1 MNSPGAGTARGGPAG
16 RSGRGRHPLT
26 MHRILRAGR
35 TASIVVLASLRAL
48 SLYGTLAPAAP
59 RCHLPRAVGCPGGVF
74 GTAASPAGTGDAWF
88 DVTMYDGG
96 FWIVDSVSGA
106 NVSGTW
112 TIFEGDTIHLN
123 ATSLS
128 PNTALGGTAY
138 HGLGIEVNQTGQQL
152 LASAAPVGRWV
163 SASFV
168 APTTACYPQHI
179 WRTIPCGPGHSSQ
192 QEHNLNIVPA
202 IALPLRTLPAVAA
215 RTDLGLP
222 ATRFPRLRLP
232 DAAISNGLFLSLIL
246 WPSAISLELT
256 AVAVVTVGVRHLL
269 RFGGHPLRNP
279 AAVGITLA
287 AVHFALRQP
296 WHVGFSLG
304 DSALL
309 AALGLVPWSR
319 AWHTWRLW
327 AVYFAVHFAATL
339 ALADLLGGSSV
350 LPLVVQTT
358 VLGGAPVFYGFFM
371 VTEPRTAPSAR
382 WAMVAFGVL
391 VGATSAVLPVAF
403 AQAPDLVALG
413 VLTPYL
419 ALFTGNLFAAAL
431 PSARA
436 ARRTVPVTSPA
447 RSAARLPGRP
457 AAMDR

>member
-1 MNSPGAGTARGGPAG
+1 MRIWKRYFPPVRLVWIFLAVIMWDVGGFARG
-16 RSGRGRHPLT
+16 S
-26 MHRILRAGR
+26 
-35 TASIVVLASLRAL
+35 
-48 SLYGTLAPAAP
+48 
-59 RCHLPRAVGCPGGVF
+59 
-74 GTAASPAGTGDAWF
+74 
-88 DVTMYDGG
+88 
-96 FWIVDSVSGA
+96 
-106 NVSGTW
+106 
-112 TIFEGDTIHLN
+112 
-123 ATSLS
+123 
-128 PNTALGGTAY
+128 
-138 HGLGIEVNQTGQQL
+138 
-152 LASAAPVGRWV
+152 
-163 SASFV
+163 
-168 APTTACYPQHI
+168 
-179 WRTIPCGPGHSSQ
+179 
-192 QEHNLNIVPA
+192 
-202 IALPLRTLPAVAA
+202 IALPLLALPAVAA
-215 RTDLGLP
+215 LTDLGLQ

-232 DAAISNGLFLSLIL
+232 DAAIANGLFLSLIL
-246 WPSAISLELT
+246 WPSTISLELT

-269 RFGGHPLRNP
+269 RFGGHPLLNP

-287 AVHFALRQP
+287 AVLFALPQP
-296 WHVGFSLG
+296 WHVGYSLG

-309 AALGLVPWSR
+309 AALGLVLWSR

-327 AVYFAVHFAATL
+327 AVYFAVNIAATL

-419 ALFTGNLFAAAL
+419 ALFTGNLFATAL

-447 RSAARLPGRP
+447 RSAARPPGRP